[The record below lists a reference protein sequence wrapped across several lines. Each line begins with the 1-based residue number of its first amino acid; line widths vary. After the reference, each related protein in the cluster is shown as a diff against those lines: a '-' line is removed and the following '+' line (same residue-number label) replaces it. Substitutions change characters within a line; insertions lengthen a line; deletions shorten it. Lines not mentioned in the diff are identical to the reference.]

1 MLRSFF
7 GPREKPVERVVQI
20 YFSGTR
26 FIVAAMHRN
35 NAGIHYEQADP
46 VVIDVR
52 QSADVGVA
60 FRTAF
65 DAFSVRD
72 RDLSAAKKSDWPA
85 YIASGMQSMK
95 AFEREYTSILC
106 EGLNASNSVVRASRV
121 YPRDPEMALS
131 IAFNPL
137 LDADVIGAMLLRL
150 ARDPGGNQ
158 SLTDRVA

>member
-26 FIVAAMHRN
+26 FIVAAMHRS

-46 VVIDVR
+46 VVVEVR
-52 QSADVGVA
+52 QPADLGAA

-65 DAFSVRD
+65 DAFSLRD
-72 RDLSAAKKSDWPA
+72 RDLSTSKKSDWPA
-85 YIASGMQSMK
+85 YIASGLSSMK
-95 AFEREYTSILC
+95 AFEREYTTILC
-106 EGLNASNSVVRASRV
+106 EGLNASNAVVRASRV

-131 IAFNPL
+131 ISFNPL
-137 LDADVIGAMLLRL
+137 LDAGEIGAMLLRL
-150 ARDPGGNQ
+150 ARVD
-158 SLTDRVA
+158 VAGSGV